1 MTEQTQKQKNNI
13 DIMQRQIGAPNS
25 RKKRTCSGV
34 K

>member
-1 MTEQTQKQKNNI
+1 MTEQTKKQNNI
-13 DIMQRQIGAPNS
+13 DIMPRQISAPNS